1 VITSELDSPCVSPQQ
16 PQHGHGAPHPG
27 GPTHLV
33 FILQHQESKL
43 KWLAWHERVRKHSLF
58 LLPSPFLE
66 TVHHHH
72 AVRVDSEME
81 CNVAV
86 FLNTRA
92 EIHHKLWV
100 LPAKTRG

>member
-1 VITSELDSPCVSPQQ
+1 MITSELDSLCVSPQQ
-16 PQHGHGAPHPG
+16 PQHSHGAPHPG

-81 CNVAV
+81 CNVAA
-86 FLNTRA
+86 FLNTHA

-100 LPAKTRG
+100 LPAKTKG